1 MDGASNTEC
10 DKSSG
15 MLFQVIDP
23 NADNKIVASG
33 AEFLVNELA
42 RGGVRFA
49 FTVPGESFL
58 GVLDALRDRTDIRTI
73 ATRHE
78 GAAGFMAEAAGK
90 LSGRPGLCMATRMV
104 GAANM
109 AIGLHTAM
117 QDSSPLIAILGQV
130 PTDKR
135 GREAFQEADLVSIFS
150 PMVKWAVEPARP
162 DLLAEIAHKAVR
174 VATQGRPGPV
184 VISLPEDIL
193 SMECTVTSSL
203 RQSMPQ
209 PVEAPAG
216 VVRQILERLRLAKNP
231 IIIVGAGVLAS
242 GATDAV
248 VEFAERE
255 KIGVLAGWRR
265 PDAFPND
272 HGCYLGH
279 TGLRASPTVRKS
291 LTEADT
297 VLIVGHRLDENTA
310 LGYSFPGFET
320 ELIIV
325 DTAVESMMIP
335 SGVDLMAVADALSF
349 FNALNR
355 AADASKLDE
364 DTVAGRQQLLKTRH
378 DEWVEETTPV
388 HGSASES
395 YADLTSITRHI
406 HKLAPEAT
414 IYTSDAGTFS
424 GWLDRYV
431 RFNRPGTFL
440 GPISGAMGY
449 AVPAAIAAKLHK
461 PEQPVVSFSGD
472 GGFLMTGAEIET
484 AVREQTPIVALVF
497 DNQKYAT
504 IEVHQ
509 ERHYPG
515 RPIATG
521 LGPVDFAEFASSLGG
536 RGYTIRHESEFPDA
550 FADALKSD
558 EPCVLDIKT
567 DPEQISVNDDV
578 IPQ

>member
-1 MDGASNTEC
+1 
-10 DKSSG
+10 

-23 NADNKIVASG
+23 NADNKIVAGG
-33 AEFLVNELA
+33 AELLVNELA

-58 GVLDALRDRTDIRTI
+58 AVLDALRDRTDIRTI

-78 GAAGFMAEAAGK
+78 GAAGFMAEATGK

-130 PTDKR
+130 PTNNR

-150 PMVKWAVEPARP
+150 PMVKWVVEPARP
-162 DLLAEIAHKAVR
+162 ERLAEIANKAVR
-174 VATQGRPGPV
+174 IATQGRPGPV

-193 SMECTVTSSL
+193 SMECTAPYPL

-216 VVRQILERLRLAKNP
+216 VVRQILERLRLARNP

-242 GATDAV
+242 GATNAA

-279 TGLRASPTVRKS
+279 TGLRASPTVRKT
-291 LTEADT
+291 LTEADM
-297 VLIVGHRLDENTA
+297 VLVVGHRLDENTA
-310 LGYSFPGFET
+310 LGYSFPGSET

-325 DTAVESMMIP
+325 DTAVESMMVP

-349 FNALNR
+349 FNALNC
-355 AADASKLDE
+355 AAEASKLHE
-364 DTVAGRQQLLKTRH
+364 DTVASRQKLLKTRH
-378 DEWVEETTPV
+378 DEWVEETTPAR
-388 HGSASES
+388 GSASES

-406 HKLAPEAT
+406 HKLAPEST

-431 RFNRPGTFL
+431 RFNRAGTFL

-461 PEQPVVSFSGD
+461 PDQPVVSFSGD

-521 LGPVDFAEFASSLGG
+521 LGRSTLRNLHHPWVVVVTRFDTSQSFLTPSPT
-536 RGYTIRHESEFPDA
+536 R
-550 FADALKSD
+550 
-558 EPCVLDIKT
+558 
-567 DPEQISVNDDV
+567 
-578 IPQ
+578 

>member
-1 MDGASNTEC
+1 M
-10 DKSSG
+10 
-15 MLFQVIDP
+15 IDP
-23 NADNKIVASG
+23 NADNKIVASS
-33 AEFLVNELA
+33 AELLVNELA

-109 AIGLHTAM
+109 AIGL
-117 QDSSPLIAILGQV
+117 LIAILGQV

-150 PMVKWAVEPARP
+150 PMVKWVVEPARP
-162 DLLAEIAHKAVR
+162 DRLAEIANKAVR
-174 VATQGRPGPV
+174 VAIQGRPGPV

-193 SMECTVTSSL
+193 SMECTVTNSL
-203 RQSMPQ
+203 KQSMPQ

-216 VVRQILERLRLAKNP
+216 VIRQILERLRLAKNP

-242 GATDAV
+242 GATDAA

-291 LTEADT
+291 LTEADM
-297 VLIVGHRLDENTA
+297 VLVVGHRLDENTA
-310 LGYSFPGFET
+310 LGYSFPGSET

-325 DTAVESMMIP
+325 DTAVESMMVP

-349 FNALNR
+349 FNALNC

-364 DTVAGRQQLLKTRH
+364 DTVARRRQLLKTRH

-388 HGSASES
+388 HGSASKS

-406 HKLAPEAT
+406 RKLAPEST

-461 PEQPVVSFSGD
+461 PDQPL
-472 GGFLMTGAEIET
+472 FLFQVMG
-484 AVREQTPIVALVF
+484 
-497 DNQKYAT
+497 
-504 IEVHQ
+504 
-509 ERHYPG
+509 
-515 RPIATG
+515 
-521 LGPVDFAEFASSLGG
+521 ASS
-536 RGYTIRHESEFPDA
+536 
-550 FADALKSD
+550 
-558 EPCVLDIKT
+558 
-567 DPEQISVNDDV
+567 
-578 IPQ
+578 

>member
-1 MDGASNTEC
+1 
-10 DKSSG
+10 
-15 MLFQVIDP
+15 MLFHVTDP
-23 NADNKIVASG
+23 NADNKIVASA
-33 AEFLVNELA
+33 AELLVNELA

-58 GVLDALRDRTDIRTI
+58 AVLDALRDRTDIRTI

-150 PMVKWAVEPARP
+150 PMVKWVVEPARP
-162 DLLAEIAHKAVR
+162 DRLAEIANKAVR
-174 VATQGRPGPV
+174 VATHGRPGPV

-193 SMECTVTSSL
+193 SIECTVTSSL
-203 RQSMPQ
+203 KQSMPQ
-209 PVEAPAG
+209 PVEALAG

-231 IIIVGAGVLAS
+231 IIIVGAGVLAA

-248 VEFAERE
+248 AEFAERE

-265 PDAFPND
+265 ADAFPND

-297 VLIVGHRLDENTA
+297 VLVVGHRLDENTA
-310 LGYSFPGFET
+310 LGYSFPGSET

-325 DTAVESMMIP
+325 DTAVESMMVP
-335 SGVDLMAVADALSF
+335 SGADLMAVADALSF
-349 FNALNR
+349 FNALNC
-355 AADASKLDE
+355 AANASKLDE
-364 DTVAGRQQLLKTRH
+364 GTLAGRRQLLKTRH
-378 DEWVEETTPV
+378 DEWAEETTPV
-388 HGSASES
+388 RGSASES

-406 HKLAPEAT
+406 RKLAPKST

-461 PEQPVVSFSGD
+461 PDQPVVSFSGD

-536 RGYTIRHESEFPDA
+536 RGYTVRHESEFPDA
-550 FADALKSD
+550 FTDALKRD